1 MKYFNY
7 KFLMV
12 LLALAMAIPAA
23 RAQDELTLYDETS
36 TNSYVPFYG
45 LWFDTSGTFCQ
56 VIYPESDLEELSGTE
71 ISGIKFYTDNNGIKF
86 ANSKVEIS
94 LGTTEQTSFGDPI
107 SSGLT
112 TVATIAIT
120 KEEGSAQVIEINFDA
135 PFTYTG
141 GNLVFQSKATVSGS
155 YGTTNFYGKDT
166 GSTNYTGY
174 TNKGS
179 NKKQHFLPKTTFIYT
194 GEKEDYALKVTPAE
208 GLNFGNLA
216 PGASKPL
223 SLTIKNNGN

>member
-45 LWFDTSGTFCQ
+45 LYFDTSGTFCQ

-94 LGTTEQTSFGDPI
+94 LGTTDQTTFGDPI

-135 PFTYTG
+135 PFTYILFSSPKQRFLDLMAPLTSTERIQDPKIT
-141 GNLVFQSKATVSGS
+141 LDIATR
-155 YGTTNFYGKDT
+155 
-166 GSTNYTGY
+166 
-174 TNKGS
+174 
-179 NKKQHFLPKTTFIYT
+179 Q
-194 GEKEDYALKVTPAE
+194 ALK
-208 GLNFGNLA
+208 NRR
-216 PGASKPL
+216 SCQRPL
-223 SLTIKNNGN
+223 SSTRVRRQIML